1 MNWNRGEPMEV
12 SWFTM
17 PAWPGHAAGSTEAP
31 EPRGRLEKVEVA
43 LTPPGEDAEPVTATT
58 QVWLPPGYDD
68 TDVRYPVVFVH
79 DKHARELGRWVQ
91 TLDRVVGRSVEPL
104 IVAFVEPPRMRGYVP
119 AFAAELAPAIDARFR
134 TRSDR
139 AGRANVGMGFWSHDA
154 AIVTFENPDSF
165 GRLGLQSHFAVDE
178 MISELLTAM
187 GDAKASTVPL
197 RIYLEWGRWDLM
209 SPHEEFSFR
218 ESSREVW
225 DLLRERGW
233 EPMGGEVWDSSDF
246 ASWAS
251 RTDVLLE
258 SLFPI
263 DGTGASPRLA
273 RWSTGASPSEVRNA
287 SEAPPDPPAGP

>member
-12 SWFTM
+12 SWFAM
-17 PAWPGHAAGSTEAP
+17 PEWPGRTRDATGAP
-31 EPRGRLEKVEVA
+31 APRGRLEKVEVA
-43 LTPPGEDAEPVTATT
+43 LTPPGEDAEAVTATV
-58 QVWLPPGYDD
+58 QVWLPPGYED
-68 TDVRYPVVFVH
+68 TDLRYPVVFVH
-79 DKHARELGRWVQ
+79 DEHARELGRWVE

-104 IVAFVEPPRMRGYVP
+104 IVAFVEPPRMRGYIP

-134 TRSDR
+134 TRGDR
-139 AGRANVGMGFWSHDA
+139 EGRANVGMGFWSHDA
-154 AIVTFENPDSF
+154 AIATFENPDRF

-178 MISELLTAM
+178 MISGLLEAM
-187 GDAKASTVPL
+187 GDTRASSVPL
-197 RIYLEWGRWDLM
+197 RIYLEWGRWDLW

-225 DLLRERGW
+225 DLLRGRGW

-246 ASWAS
+246 ASWAN

-263 DGTGASPRLA
+263 DGGEASPRLA
-273 RWSTGASPSEVRNA
+273 LWSTGSPPSGVRKA
-287 SEAPPDPPAGP
+287 SEAAPVPPAGP